1 MKKMYVLIII
11 CMVILSYFGTKL
23 VANIND
29 YSVQKSM
36 ETKRKNNV
44 PVIETVADDITI
56 SQNTS
61 INYNELINS
70 AIDEEDGNILANV
83 THNDIDTSKVGLQN
97 LIYTVTDSD
106 GNTTTKIVHVTIEK
120 VVNNESQQGD
130 EPMEQS

>member
-106 GNTTTKIVHVTIEK
+106 ENTTAKTVHVTIEK

>member
-70 AIDEEDGNILANV
+70 AIDEEDGNILENV

-106 GNTTTKIVHVTIEK
+106 GNTTAKTVRVTIEE
-120 VVNNESQQGD
+120 VVNNESQQVD

>member
-1 MKKMYVLIII
+1 
-11 CMVILSYFGTKL
+11 MVILSYFGTKL

-70 AIDEEDGNILANV
+70 AIDEEDGNILENV

-106 GNTTTKIVHVTIEK
+106 GNTTAKTVRVTIEE

>member
-1 MKKMYVLIII
+1 MYVLIII

-61 INYNELINS
+61 INYSELINS

-106 GNTTTKIVHVTIEK
+106 GNTTAKTVRVTIEK

>member
-1 MKKMYVLIII
+1 
-11 CMVILSYFGTKL
+11 MVILSYFGTKL

-56 SQNTS
+56 

-106 GNTTTKIVHVTIEK
+106 GNTTAKTVHVTIEK

>member
-70 AIDEEDGNILANV
+70 AIDEEDGNILENV

-106 GNTTTKIVHVTIEK
+106 GNTTAKTVRVTIEE

>member
-1 MKKMYVLIII
+1 
-11 CMVILSYFGTKL
+11 MVILSYFGTKL

-83 THNDIDTSKVGLQN
+83 THNDIDTSKIGIQN

-106 GNTTTKIVHVTIEK
+106 GNTTAKTVNVTVEK

>member
-1 MKKMYVLIII
+1 
-11 CMVILSYFGTKL
+11 MVILSYFGTKL

-106 GNTTTKIVHVTIEK
+106 GNTITKTVHVTIEK

>member
-1 MKKMYVLIII
+1 
-11 CMVILSYFGTKL
+11 MVILSYFGTKL

-97 LIYTVTDSD
+97 LIYTFLD
-106 GNTTTKIVHVTIEK
+106 
-120 VVNNESQQGD
+120 
-130 EPMEQS
+130 

>member
-83 THNDIDTSKVGLQN
+83 THNDIDTSKVGIQN

-106 GNTTTKIVHVTIEK
+106 GNTTAKTVHITIEK

>member
-1 MKKMYVLIII
+1 
-11 CMVILSYFGTKL
+11 MVILSYFGTKL

-106 GNTTTKIVHVTIEK
+106 GNTTAKTVRVTIEK

>member
-1 MKKMYVLIII
+1 
-11 CMVILSYFGTKL
+11 
-23 VANIND
+23 
-29 YSVQKSM
+29 M

-106 GNTTTKIVHVTIEK
+106 GNTTAKTVHVTIEK

>member
-1 MKKMYVLIII
+1 
-11 CMVILSYFGTKL
+11 MVILSYFGTKL

-70 AIDEEDGNILANV
+70 DDAC
-83 THNDIDTSKVGLQN
+83 TF
-97 LIYTVTDSD
+97 
-106 GNTTTKIVHVTIEK
+106 
-120 VVNNESQQGD
+120 
-130 EPMEQS
+130 